1 MVQTSLEK
9 VQIQSIS
16 KNSKI
21 QKVKVFQNK
30 SSKYFY
36 IKKSYCL
43 IEKFKVFF
51 FKWARVS
58 QDCCISHHSHN
69 SWLKAE
75 ILFSSITVSF
85 IYLACDYFF
94 ALCTNFFVFNWHF
107 NFLYQNFYHQKK
119 CFMSPVIWLGI
130 LFSLTAN
137 LYFFKKNWG

>member
-1 MVQTSLEK
+1 MVQMSLEK

-36 IKKSYCL
+36 IKKSSGRLHFPLYCL

-51 FKWARVS
+51 FKCARVS
-58 QDCCISHHSHN
+58 QDCCISHHSHS

-119 CFMSPVIWLGI
+119 CFMSPVI
-130 LFSLTAN
+130 
-137 LYFFKKNWG
+137 